1 MTAAGKRAAQRA
13 RAALDRQ
20 GHDTELMDELV
31 NRYARFVDD
40 AANLRAQ
47 WESLGSPGLAEGGA
61 TGSAQVAHPL
71 LKQVQEAEKLAAQF
85 GADCG
90 ITIKAKR
97 GPGRPVAS
105 DRKLP
110 PKLAVVS

>member
-1 MTAAGKRAAQRA
+1 MSAVAKKAAERA
-13 RAALDRQ
+13 RLALQRQ
-20 GHDTELMDELV
+20 GHDVDLMDELI
-31 NRYARFVDD
+31 NRYARAVDD
-40 AANLRAQ
+40 AANLRKQ
-47 WESLGSPGLAEGGA
+47 WEAIGSPGLAEGGA

-90 ITIKAKR
+90 LTIKAKR
-97 GPGRPVAS
+97 GPGKPVAS

-110 PKLAVVS
+110 PKLSVVS

>member
-1 MTAAGKRAAQRA
+1 MSALAKKAAERA
-13 RAALDRQ
+13 RLALQRQ
-20 GHDTELMDELV
+20 GHDVDLMDELIS
-31 NRYARFVDD
+31 RYARAVDD
-40 AANLRAQ
+40 AANLRKQ
-47 WESLGSPGLAEGGA
+47 WEALGSPGLAEGGA

-90 ITIKAKR
+90 LTIKAKR
-97 GPGRPVAS
+97 GPGKPVAS

-110 PKLAVVS
+110 PKLSVVS

>member
-1 MTAAGKRAAQRA
+1 MSAVAKKAGERA
-13 RAALDRQ
+13 RLALQRQ
-20 GHDTELMDELV
+20 GHDVDLMDELV
-31 NRYARFVDD
+31 NRYARAVDD
-40 AANLRAQ
+40 ASNLRKQ
-47 WESLGSPGLAEGGA
+47 WEALGSPGLAEGGA

-90 ITIKAKR
+90 LTIKAKR
-97 GPGRPVAS
+97 GPGKPVAS

-110 PKLAVVS
+110 PKLSVVS

>member
-13 RAALDRQ
+13 RAALERQ

>member
-1 MTAAGKRAAQRA
+1 VSPAGKKAAQRA
-13 RAALDRQ
+13 RLALERQ
-20 GHDTELMDELV
+20 GHDPDLMDELV
-31 NRYARFVDD
+31 NRYARAVDD
-40 AANLRAQ
+40 AANLRKQ
-47 WESLGSPGLAEGGA
+47 WETLGSPGLAEGGA

-71 LKQVQEAEKLAAQF
+71 LKQVQEAEKLAALF

-90 ITIKAKR
+90 LTIKAKR

-110 PKLAVVS
+110 PKLSVVS